1 MVTNILLSGYLTAE
15 KRTAKIIHR
24 KGECMEIEK
33 INNTELSVK
42 VYQGQRVVTFKDIDM
57 VHERPDGTA
66 RKRFNDNKKHFIEG
80 EDFFMLD
87 QPSEFRTLGIERPQG
102 GTPDKVLLI
111 TESGYLMLVK
121 SFTDDLAWSVQRQLV
136 KSYFRKRTTPN
147 TDKLTITSRELTILA
162 KERRALHSN
171 IMFRIRECITELQ
184 EMGLNPDDYFI
195 KSEYLGGNNEMRPQ
209 YLVTEQGCEYYASR
223 ITLNRRNNYRS
234 EYMLRFDQLRALAE
248 GKPFDRKLPKL
259 ICLADVEEKEPQIQL
274 YKTDSGGIVLLDGGI
289 YSLTPEEIE
298 ALSRFIPEMQKCN
311 IGQIQYAVSAFL
323 KSMKKSSK
331 LEKIASWG
339 MGKEE
344 EPKKENALLL
354 PKKMEPD
361 LNQVE
366 NLSVKQAQQRY
377 GIGKAKVVEVSELA
391 GAVIRC
397 GTKVL
402 YSRQVLD
409 EYFKR
414 HTE

>member
-1 MVTNILLSGYLTAE
+1 MSKQENEVVQQTRPAITVVGQTPIEVVLGIGEEGKTTAKKLYEFLEMDKSQYARWCKSNILENPFAIENEDFEVLDINVENPKGGRPTQDFKLSANFAKKLSMQGKTERAE
-15 KRTAKIIHR
+15 QARDYFIAVEGKLKEMAAEARKAKI
-24 KGECMEIEK
+24 
-33 INNTELSVK
+33 
-42 VYQGQRVVTFKDIDM
+42 
-57 VHERPDGTA
+57 
-66 RKRFNDNKKHFIEG
+66 
-80 EDFFMLD
+80 
-87 QPSEFRTLGIERPQG
+87 
-102 GTPDKVLLI
+102 
-111 TESGYLMLVK
+111 
-121 SFTDDLAWSVQRQLV
+121 
-136 KSYFRKRTTPN
+136 
-147 TDKLTITSRELTILA
+147 DKLTITSRELTILA
-162 KERRALHSN
+162 KERRALHSD

-274 YKTDSGGIVLLDGGI
+274 YRTDSGGIVLLDGGI

>member
-1 MVTNILLSGYLTAE
+1 MSKQE
-15 KRTAKIIHR
+15 K
-24 KGECMEIEK
+24 EIVQQTK
-33 INNTELSVK
+33 PTITV
-42 VYQGQRVVTFKDIDM
+42 VGQTPIEIALGIDS
-57 VHERPDGTA
+57 DGKTTA
-66 RKRFNDNKKHFIEG
+66 RKLY
-80 EDFFMLD
+80 DFLELAKGQF
-87 QPSEFRTLGIERPQG
+87 SRWAKIN
-102 GTPDKVLLI
+102 I
-111 TESGYLMLVK
+111 TENPFAESGVDYMGFDIDVEGNKTVDYWLSANFAKKLSMQGK
-121 SFTDDLAWSVQRQLV
+121 TERAEQARD
-136 KSYFRKRTTPN
+136 YFIAVEGKLKEVAAEARKAKI
-147 TDKLTITSRELTILA
+147 DKLTITSRELTILA

-184 EMGLNPDDYFI
+184 EMKLNPDDYFI

-223 ITLNRRNNYRS
+223 ITLNRRNNDRS

>member
-1 MVTNILLSGYLTAE
+1 MQGKTERAE
-15 KRTAKIIHR
+15 QARDYFIAVEGKLKEVAAEARKAKI
-24 KGECMEIEK
+24 
-33 INNTELSVK
+33 
-42 VYQGQRVVTFKDIDM
+42 
-57 VHERPDGTA
+57 
-66 RKRFNDNKKHFIEG
+66 
-80 EDFFMLD
+80 
-87 QPSEFRTLGIERPQG
+87 
-102 GTPDKVLLI
+102 
-111 TESGYLMLVK
+111 
-121 SFTDDLAWSVQRQLV
+121 
-136 KSYFRKRTTPN
+136 
-147 TDKLTITSRELTILA
+147 DKLTITSRELTILA

-344 EPKKENALLL
+344 EPKKENTLL
-354 PKKMEPD
+354 PKDREPD

>member
-1 MVTNILLSGYLTAE
+1 
-15 KRTAKIIHR
+15 
-24 KGECMEIEK
+24 MEIEK

-66 RKRFNDNKKHFIEG
+66 RKRFNDNKKHFIEN
-80 EDFFMLD
+80 EDFYKIS
-87 QPSEFRTLGIERPQG
+87 PSEFRTAFHLDMDTRQQNDIIL
-102 GTPDKVLLI
+102 V